1 MTLPCRGLNL
11 SLPNSFDLEIVESVE
26 SVEFLVHPFGVPKG
40 DAILCHGVET
50 GLPHQSYIASVCGL
64 QSPRQKGR
72 HGVAANYTKCH
83 QLGCHDVE
91 GRKNW
96 HQCINTSMMAGDA
109 GSEMLVPQMA
119 SGVSVLV
126 SVRDVPES
134 MRSLGGE
141 GAMLTTMATERSD
154 YFVAGTLRGKA

>member
-1 MTLPCRGLNL
+1 
-11 SLPNSFDLEIVESVE
+11 
-26 SVEFLVHPFGVPKG
+26 
-40 DAILCHGVET
+40 
-50 GLPHQSYIASVCGL
+50 
-64 QSPRQKGR
+64 
-72 HGVAANYTKCH
+72 
-83 QLGCHDVE
+83 
-91 GRKNW
+91 
-96 HQCINTSMMAGDA
+96 MMAGDA

-134 MRSLGGE
+134 IRSLGGE